1 MGERRFGGRAVIQG
15 DGQIVGFD
23 SLRLRLAP
31 RQPSHARGRLAF
43 RPDVEGLRAVA
54 IALVVAAHA
63 GIPWLAGGFVG
74 VDVFFVLSGYL
85 ITGLLY
91 KETEST
97 GKLRFATFYARRL
110 QRLLPALLLT
120 IACTVIAAS
129 LALAPFEQ
137 LAQSDAA
144 VAAATWTSN
153 IYFALSKLDYF
164 GPSAESNLFLH
175 TWSLGV
181 EEQFYLLWPVL
192 MLFLLGA
199 WRWQGNRFDDARLRR
214 GLAATVV
221 LCLLLSASLTYT
233 APQLGFY
240 MVFSRAWQF
249 ALGGLVFLSM
259 SRSPGAMPGGLS
271 QIRVA
276 CGWAGL
282 VAILASG
289 LLLNAHT
296 PYPGLWALL
305 PSLGTAA
312 VLAGVGGSWQVG
324 RLLALPPLQ
333 AIGRV
338 SYAWYLWH
346 WPTLLLGL
354 TLVDGNNPWHVAG
367 LVAISLLLA
376 FASSTWIESPLRH
389 ARYLHARPRL
399 VIALGL
405 ALMAFAAVGAFAWNH
420 MAQGWARQGEQSR
433 LLQAKSDLSEIY
445 AYGCDEWY
453 QTARVRSCYFGPED
467 APHTAVLFGDSVA
480 GQWFPTV
487 ATHFQR
493 PGWRLLVLTK
503 SSCPMIDRTF
513 FYARIGRV
521 YTECSR
527 WRRDAILLLRKLKP
541 DVVLLGSSAA
551 YEFTPKEW
559 AEGTSD
565 VLDALDGAS
574 SHIGIFLPTPLL
586 PFDGPA
592 CLARWQWRVRWLPAP
607 TACTAPAGNAK
618 LDAIRQAIAKGVA
631 GHPTAK
637 TIDMDGYVCP
647 DGRCAALRDGT
658 ITYRDKQHIT
668 AAFAAELAPALGTAL
683 DQAGLDPAGAP
694 PPED

>member
-1 MGERRFGGRAVIQG
+1 M
-15 DGQIVGFD
+15 
-23 SLRLRLAP
+23 
-31 RQPSHARGRLAF
+31 
-43 RPDVEGLRAVA
+43 A
-54 IALVVAAHA
+54 IMLVVAAHA

-91 KETEST
+91 KEIQTS
-97 GKLRFATFYARRL
+97 GRLRLATFYARRL

-120 IACTVIAAS
+120 IACTIIVAS
-129 LALAPFEQ
+129 FVLAPFEQ
-137 LAQSDAA
+137 MAQSDAA
-144 VAAATWTSN
+144 AAAATWTSN

-199 WRWQGNRFDDARLRR
+199 WHWQGRHFDGARLRR

-259 SRSPGAMPGGLS
+259 TRNAGAMPGRLAQVRS
-271 QIRVA
+271 A
-276 CGWAGL
+276 CGWFGL
-282 VAILASG
+282 VAILVSAVM
-289 LLLNAHT
+289 LDAHT

-312 VLAGVGGSWQVG
+312 VLAGVDGPRQVARVLG
-324 RLLALPPLQ
+324 LPPLQ

-354 TLVDGNNPWHVAG
+354 TLFDGGNPWHVAG
-367 LVAISLLLA
+367 LVVISLSLA
-376 FASSTWIESPLRH
+376 FASSMLVEAPLRH
-389 ARYLHARPRL
+389 ARYLRARPRL
-399 VIALGL
+399 VIAVGL
-405 ALMAFAAVGAFAWNH
+405 ALMACTAIAAFAWNRT
-420 MAQGWARQGEQSR
+420 ANAWARQGEQLR
-433 LLQAKSDLSEIY
+433 LIQARSDLSEIY

-453 QTARVRSCYFGPED
+453 QTARLRPCFFGPKD

-480 GQWFPTV
+480 GQWFPAV

-503 SSCPMIDRTF
+503 SSCPMIDRSF
-513 FYARIGRV
+513 FYARIGRMYV
-521 YTECSR
+521 ECDR
-527 WRRDAILLLRKLKP
+527 WRHDAIVLLRQLKP
-541 DVVLLGSSAA
+541 DLVLLGSSAA

-574 SHIGIFLPTPLL
+574 PHIGIFQPTPLL

-592 CLARWQWRVRWLPAP
+592 CLARREWRARWLPAP
-607 TACTAPAGNAK
+607 TACSAPAANAK
-618 LDAIRQAIAKGVA
+618 LGAIRDAIANGAA
-631 GHPTAK
+631 GHPTVR
-637 TIDMDGYVCP
+637 TIDMDAYVCP
-647 DGRCAALRDGT
+647 GGLCHALRGGT
-658 ITYRDKQHIT
+658 IAYRDKQHIT
-668 AAFAAELAPALGTAL
+668 ATFAAELAPALGTAL
-683 DQAGLDPAGAP
+683 REAGLDTVDAARSGH
-694 PPED
+694 

>member
-1 MGERRFGGRAVIQG
+1 M
-15 DGQIVGFD
+15 
-23 SLRLRLAP
+23 
-31 RQPSHARGRLAF
+31 
-43 RPDVEGLRAVA
+43 
-54 IALVVAAHA
+54 LVVAAHA

-91 KETEST
+91 KEIQTS
-97 GKLRFATFYARRL
+97 GRLRLATFYARRL

-120 IACTVIAAS
+120 IACTIIVAS
-129 LALAPFEQ
+129 FVLAPFEQ
-137 LAQSDAA
+137 MAQSDAA
-144 VAAATWTSN
+144 AAAATWTSN

-199 WRWQGNRFDDARLRR
+199 WHWQGKHFDGARLRR

-249 ALGGLVFLSM
+249 ALGGLVFLSIT
-259 SRSPGAMPGGLS
+259 RNVGAMPGRLAQVRS
-271 QIRVA
+271 A
-276 CGWAGL
+276 CGWFGL
-282 VAILASG
+282 VAILVSAV
-289 LLLNAHT
+289 LLDAHT
-296 PYPGLWALL
+296 PYPGLWGLL

-312 VLAGVGGSWQVG
+312 VLAGVDGPRQVARVLG
-324 RLLALPPLQ
+324 LSPLQ

-354 TLVDGNNPWHVAG
+354 TLVDGGNPWHVAG
-367 LVAISLLLA
+367 LVVISLLLA
-376 FASSTWIESPLRH
+376 FASSMLVEAPLRH
-389 ARYLHARPRL
+389 ASYLRARPKL
-399 VIALGL
+399 VIAAGL
-405 ALMAFAAVGAFAWNH
+405 ALMACTAIAAYAWNRS
-420 MAQGWARQGEQSR
+420 AQAWATQGEQLR
-433 LLQAKSDLSEIY
+433 VMQARSDLSEIY

-453 QTARVRSCYFGPED
+453 QTARLRPCFFGPKD

-487 ATHFQR
+487 AMHFQR

-503 SSCPMIDRTF
+503 SSCPMIDRSF

-521 YTECSR
+521 YVECDR
-527 WRRDAILLLRKLKP
+527 WRHDAIVLLRQLKP
-541 DVVLLGSSAA
+541 DIVLLGSSAA

-574 SHIGIFLPTPLL
+574 PHIGIFQPTPLL

-592 CLARWQWRVRWLPAP
+592 CLARREWRARWLPAP
-607 TACTAPAGNAK
+607 AACSAPAANAK
-618 LDAIRQAIAKGVA
+618 LDAIRDAIADGA
-631 GHPTAK
+631 ARHPTVR
-637 TIDMDGYVCP
+637 TIDMDDYVCP
-647 DGRCAALRDGT
+647 GGLCHALRGGT
-658 ITYRDKQHIT
+658 VAYRDKQHIT
-668 AAFAAELAPALGTAL
+668 ATFAAELAPALGTAL
-683 DQAGLDPAGAP
+683 REAGLDTVDAARSGH
-694 PPED
+694 